1 VPLILYID
9 WCVSVETKA
18 NFWLIIEREFDLEKD
33 IFEMFGKIMHIAEPT
48 PPPNGITL
56 TPEVIE
62 RLKSA
67 LY

>member
-1 VPLILYID
+1 M
-9 WCVSVETKA
+9 A

>member
-1 VPLILYID
+1 MCSEMSLKVQDPKIN
-9 WCVSVETKA
+9 S
-18 NFWLIIEREFDLEKD
+18 IIEKEFELEKD

>member
-1 VPLILYID
+1 
-9 WCVSVETKA
+9 
-18 NFWLIIEREFDLEKD
+18 
-33 IFEMFGKIMHIAEPT
+33 MFGKIMHIAEPT